1 MTLFKQVSLFSNKA
15 GINEGPVFKIQLL
28 HNYDKISIKYT
39 ENVQRKCTFESCQ
52 SVKKVSRSWAMTLH
66 YIYLHDKT

>member
-28 HNYDKISIKYT
+28 HNYDKISIMYRNKKYK
-39 ENVQRKCTFESCQ
+39 Q
-52 SVKKVSRSWAMTLH
+52 
-66 YIYLHDKT
+66 